1 MSTTIQATT
10 AKELLRMPDDGFRY
24 ELVRGELRKMSP
36 AGHRHGRIAGN
47 ITSSLGLHVVANKLG
62 RVYVADTGFL
72 ISSDPDTVRAPDVAF
87 VSQKR
92 LDEVGDVEGYWPGAP
107 DLVVEVISPGD
118 TYTEVEEKVLEWLEA
133 GALMVGCQSSK
144 TRRNCLSL
152 PYRYHSAYRRRH
164 IGRWKCCARL
174 DDGSG
179 GHIRLADTTRMI
191 AHLVVGQNS
200 SFNRLS

>member
-1 MSTTIQATT
+1 MSTTIQTTT
-10 AKELLRMPDDGFRY
+10 ADELLRMPDDGFRY

-47 ITSSLGLHVVANKLG
+47 VTASLGPHVVVNKLG

-87 VSQKR
+87 ASQKR

-133 GALMVGCQSSK
+133 GALMVVVVNPRK
-144 TRRNCLSL
+144 RVVTVYRSL
-152 PYRYHSAYRRRH
+152 TD
-164 IGRWKCCARL
+164 IIVLTEDDTL
-174 DDGSG
+174 DG
-179 GHIRLADTTRMI
+179 GN
-191 AHLVVGQNS
+191 VVPGWTMAVGDI
-200 SFNRLS
+200 FA